1 MNTIVESVRKNLDF
15 TQNKPL
21 KNLIYDAFKK
31 TIILGD
37 IPAGS
42 RINENEFADVLNISR
57 TPIRFAMAQLTNEQ
71 LVEHVPRVGIV
82 VKGIS
87 IKDAHEIYE
96 IRKSLDTLATTEAMK
111 RMTEEDFAALKKL
124 LEHGEKLNKEDKVDN
139 VLQNFSDFNAFIYE
153 KSQMFR
159 LKSIVLNLQ
168 AYLLYFRD
176 IAIRSSDR
184 RDRALEE
191 HWLIFRGMQTKD
203 EKQIQLITHEH
214 LDQSLHFILA
224 EMERRKI
231 D

>member
-1 MNTIVESVRKNLDF
+1 MKTIVEHVRKNLDF

-21 KNLIYDAFKK
+21 KLLIYEAFKK
-31 TIILGD
+31 TIVLGD

-57 TPIRFAMAQLTNEQ
+57 TPIRFAMSLLVEEQ

-87 IKDAHEIYE
+87 TKDAHEIYE
-96 IRKSLDTLATTEAMK
+96 IRKSLDTLATIEAMN
-111 RMTEEDFAALKKL
+111 RMTEEDFNELKKL
-124 LEHGEKLNKEDKVDN
+124 LEYGDELNKEDKVDQ

-191 HWLIFRGMQTKD
+191 HWLIYRGMKTKN
-203 EKQIQLITHEH
+203 EEQIQLLTHEH
-214 LDQSLHFILA
+214 LDQSLKFILA
-224 EMERRKI
+224 EMERHQI

>member
-1 MNTIVESVRKNLDF
+1 MKTIVEHVRKNLDF

-21 KNLIYDAFKK
+21 KLLIYEAFKK
-31 TIILGD
+31 TIVLGD

-57 TPIRFAMAQLTNEQ
+57 TPIRFAMSLLVEEQ

-87 IKDAHEIYE
+87 TKDAHEIYE
-96 IRKSLDTLATTEAMK
+96 IRKSLDTLATIEAMN
-111 RMTEEDFAALKKL
+111 RMTEEDFNELKKL
-124 LEHGEKLNKEDKVDN
+124 LEYGDELNKEDKVDQ

-191 HWLIFRGMQTKD
+191 HWLIYRGMKTKI
-203 EKQIQLITHEH
+203 EEQIQLLTHEH
-214 LDQSLHFILA
+214 LDQSLKFILA
-224 EMERRKI
+224 EMERHQI